1 MSIMNL
7 PQPIEA
13 RFLRV
18 NLVNFTG
25 HPCIRLELM
34 GCQKQDCNDINECLD
49 NNGGCQQKCLN
60 RYRKFWLQNINL
72 FLKNFSFF
80 SPGGFNCM
88 CNVGYELFTEDGTS
102 EYFIPGKKQRSKM
115 SNYTKK
121 STQLLLFQSLK
132 MVFVM
137 ETRTV

>member
-1 MSIMNL
+1 MRYLGSAHMVGSEFRSSTFIDFCRVLDGASMSIMNL

-25 HPCIRLELM
+25 HPCVRLELM

-60 RYRKFWLQNINL
+60 RYTL
-72 FLKNFSFF
+72 
-80 SPGGFNCM
+80 
-88 CNVGYELFTEDGTS
+88 Y
-102 EYFIPGKKQRSKM
+102 
-115 SNYTKK
+115 
-121 STQLLLFQSLK
+121 
-132 MVFVM
+132 
-137 ETRTV
+137 